1 MTVGLGRYKWAD
13 HEGWNVSTPPD
24 DPEPPDASIDADAA
38 DNTPTVTCSQCDR
51 TWELE
56 YELDALYAGNQA
68 FEQFALDHKRHTG
81 HFPDDVTPW
90 IADCERC
97 PATEQYLDEEPAR
110 RWAETHARH
119 TSHPVG
125 LTHTPSDVAVTVTAE
140 RGTAAKPSTDQRSE

>member
-1 MTVGLGRYKWAD
+1 M
-13 HEGWNVSTPPD
+13 STPPD
-24 DPEPPDASIDADAA
+24 DPDRPEAAIDADAA

-56 YELDALYAGNQA
+56 YELDSLYAGNQA

-90 IADCERC
+90 IADCNRC
-97 PATEQYLDEEPAR
+97 PAAERYLDEGPAR

-140 RGTAAKPSTDQRSE
+140 RGTAANPSADQRSE

>member
-1 MTVGLGRYKWAD
+1 MSNPPAD
-13 HEGWNVSTPPD
+13 RPDPVAETDGTP
-24 DPEPPDASIDADAA
+24 A

-51 TWELE
+51 TWALE
-56 YELDALYAGNQA
+56 YELDSLYAGNQA

-90 IADCERC
+90 IADCDRC

-119 TSHPVG
+119 TTHPVS
-125 LTHTPSDVAVTVTAE
+125 LTHDPSDGAVTVAAEATDPVATAE
-140 RGTAAKPSTDQRSE
+140 QESE

>member
-1 MTVGLGRYKWAD
+1 VSNPPRDPDRPAAAVDEAAD
-13 HEGWNVSTPPD
+13 P
-24 DPEPPDASIDADAA
+24 A

-51 TWELE
+51 TWALA

-90 IADCERC
+90 IADCDRC
-97 PATEQYLDEEPAR
+97 PATEQHLDEEPAR

-119 TSHPVG
+119 TTHPVS
-125 LTHTPSDVAVTVTAE
+125 LTHKPSDVAVTVAADETQDTAPTAE
-140 RGTAAKPSTDQRSE
+140 HDAE